1 LRRTAS
7 LTCGASLSAR
17 ETVLGVTPAIRA
29 TSMIVDLFEISP
41 SDQWD
46 KCLEYLFNAPG
57 ARFS

>member
-1 LRRTAS
+1 
-7 LTCGASLSAR
+7 LSAR